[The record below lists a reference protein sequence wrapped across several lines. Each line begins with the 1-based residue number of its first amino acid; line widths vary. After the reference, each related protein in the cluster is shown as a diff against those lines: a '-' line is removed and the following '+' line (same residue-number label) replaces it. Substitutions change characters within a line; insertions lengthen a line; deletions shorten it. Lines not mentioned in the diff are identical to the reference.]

1 MAEEAGAGDG
11 RRLQL
16 SGMAGRKAFTPEQEL
31 QILET
36 LRENF
41 SLRDQALIVLGLNLG
56 YRITELLSLDVGQV
70 WEAGAVKSRL
80 TITRSRL
87 KGGRGR
93 RRKAVS
99 SRSVP
104 INSAVAA
111 VLTPYLFARFGS
123 GPADP
128 AAPLFPSQR
137 KGVRLSR
144 WRANVIVHL
153 VVKAAGIPDH
163 EAYGTHSLR
172 KTFARKV
179 YKNSGHDIN
188 LTRAVLGHAE
198 IGTTQKYLDVDSGEV
213 EAAVLGLTGDDRLTA
228 AQNLGGRSSAF
239 FAR

>member
-1 MAEEAGAGDG
+1 V
-11 RRLQL
+11 
-16 SGMAGRKAFTPEQEL
+16 AGRKAFTFEEEQKILAALPE
-31 QILET
+31 
-36 LRENF
+36 F
-41 SLRDQALIVLGLNLG
+41 SLRDQALIIAGLNLG
-56 YRITELLSLDVGQV
+56 YRITELLSLNVGQV
-70 WEAGAVKSRL
+70 WEAGAVKSRV

-153 VVKAAGIPDH
+153 VAKTAGIPNH

-172 KTFARKV
+172 KSFARKV

-198 IGTTQKYLDVDSGEV
+198 IGTTQKYLDVDASEV
-213 EAAVLGLTGDDRLTA
+213 EAAVLGLGESIGVTVATPQTA
-228 AQNLGGRSSAF
+228 AAGGK
-239 FAR
+239 